1 MRITGKKCN
10 QRLRE
15 KCTWAR
21 NALSLRGGTLKTW
34 KNKKVFYQT
43 CFPKKNKKTTTTKKK
58 KREQFSWV
66 NWSDKRGWN
75 IYFNLHPPPPLPLL
89 LCPAPRPFIVFRW
102 GYVNTAK
109 IIYHLSVI
117 RIADRCNLQFCA
129 KYKWRLSNI
138 SLCFTDKLGGGGVG
152 EADILCIY
160 LISPLVTLGKG

>member
-1 MRITGKKCN
+1 MEPTSSGKMHLSKKCP
-10 QRLRE
+10 E
-15 KCTWAR
+15 FTWR
-21 NALSLRGGTLKTW
+21 NAVNVKKQKGLLSDLFPEKKQ
-34 KNKKVFYQT
+34 KN
-43 CFPKKNKKTTTTKKK
+43 NKKKK
-58 KREQFSWV
+58 KREQFSSV

-75 IYFNLHPPPPLPLL
+75 IYFNLHPPLPLPL
-89 LCPAPRPFIVFRW
+89 CPAQHFIVFRW

-152 EADILCIY
+152 EADILCVY